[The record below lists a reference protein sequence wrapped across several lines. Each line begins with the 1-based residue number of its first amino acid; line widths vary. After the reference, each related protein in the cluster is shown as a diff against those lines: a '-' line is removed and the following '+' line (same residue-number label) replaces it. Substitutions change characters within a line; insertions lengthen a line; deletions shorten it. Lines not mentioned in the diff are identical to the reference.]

1 MKTIVEIR
9 QSNYTMEVEMAGLL
23 KGMPSSAL
31 SALLDRLD
39 QLEQSNQDLADQV
52 SDLQTTVDNFSAKE
66 LPVGT
71 VIELNFIPTNINT
84 LMGYGVWVEDT
95 ARAGRV
101 GVGRGTV
108 TDTRGVPSTFTVG
121 AVGGETAHVQAEA
134 EVGIHH
140 HGFRILDGSANDPD
154 ISIGYPA
161 RRGGSSKDGTN
172 FATQY
177 TVTNQVIVV
186 PLDPPV
192 AANVMQPYIVRTYW
206 VRTA

>member
-9 QSNYTMEVEMAGLL
+9 QPNYTMEVEMAGLL

-121 AVGGETAHVQAEA
+121 AVGGETAHVQTIDEMAEHDHNPT
-134 EVGIHH
+134 GITDLK
-140 HGFRILDGSANDPD
+140 GGTTQSGAGSGAA
-154 ISIGYPA
+154 SYPLLGA
-161 RRGGSSKDGTN
+161 QSMVKRGGGQAMN
-172 FATQY
+172 
-177 TVTNQVIVV
+177 I
-186 PLDPPV
+186 
-192 AANVMQPYIVRTYW
+192 MQPYIVRTYW

>member
-9 QSNYTMEVEMAGLL
+9 QPNYTMEVEMAGLL

-71 VIELNFIPTNINT
+71 VIELNFIPTNINA
-84 LMGYGVWVEDT
+84 LMGYGTWAEDT

-121 AVGGETAHVQAEA
+121 AVGGETAHVQTIDEIAAHEHA
-134 EVGIHH
+134 LRIRHVPDLQQYGGAVIGIDVPENSTN
-140 HGFRILDGSANDPD
+140 LAYSTAPAGSASPM
-154 ISIGYPA
+154 
-161 RRGGSSKDGTN
+161 
-172 FATQY
+172 
-177 TVTNQVIVV
+177 
-186 PLDPPV
+186 
-192 AANVMQPYIVRTYW
+192 NVMQPYIVRTYW

>member
-9 QSNYTMEVEMAGLL
+9 QPNYTMEVEMAGLL

-71 VIELNFIPTNINT
+71 VIELNFIPTNINA
-84 LMGYGVWVEDT
+84 LMGYGTWAEDT

-121 AVGGETAHVQAEA
+121 AVGGETAHVQTIDEMAEHDHNPA
-134 EVGIHH
+134 GITDLK
-140 HGFRILDGSANDPD
+140 GGTTQSGAGSGAA
-154 ISIGYPA
+154 SYPLLGA
-161 RRGGSSKDGTN
+161 QTMVKRGGGQAMN
-172 FATQY
+172 
-177 TVTNQVIVV
+177 I
-186 PLDPPV
+186 
-192 AANVMQPYIVRTYW
+192 MQPYIVRTYW
-206 VRTA
+206 VRTG

>member
-9 QSNYTMEVEMAGLL
+9 QPNYTMEVEMAGLL

-121 AVGGETAHVQAEA
+121 AVGGETAHVQTIDEMAEHDHNPT
-134 EVGIHH
+134 GITDLK
-140 HGFRILDGSANDPD
+140 GGTTQSGAGSGAA
-154 ISIGYPA
+154 SYPLLGA
-161 RRGGSSKDGTN
+161 QTMVKRGGGQAMN
-172 FATQY
+172 
-177 TVTNQVIVV
+177 I
-186 PLDPPV
+186 
-192 AANVMQPYIVRTYW
+192 MQPYIVRTYW

>member
-1 MKTIVEIR
+1 MKTIV
-9 QSNYTMEVEMAGLL
+9 EVEMAGLL

-121 AVGGETAHVQAEA
+121 AVGGETAHVQTIDEMAEHDHNPT
-134 EVGIHH
+134 GITDLK
-140 HGFRILDGSANDPD
+140 GGTTQSGAGSGAA
-154 ISIGYPA
+154 SYPLLGA
-161 RRGGSSKDGTN
+161 QTMVKRGGGQAMN
-172 FATQY
+172 
-177 TVTNQVIVV
+177 I
-186 PLDPPV
+186 
-192 AANVMQPYIVRTYW
+192 MQPYIVRTYW
-206 VRTA
+206 VRTG